1 VLADLGSL
9 RLRMNAVSAG
19 DIDLMRALNA
29 DEAVMR
35 NLTGVSATAQQTEA
49 EWTQRLQERS
59 DPGRGLSYWIGWH
72 DGAFAGWW
80 GIGAC
85 SWDRST
91 ANLGYRLTPSS
102 WGMGLATEGSGTKK
116 AGTPSPSE
124 ATPIV
129 RPRSPSTS
137 MRRQPWP
144 TPMVSDPVATRS
156 TSGHDRTDHDRHAR
170 LVSFENRYVSRP

>member
-1 VLADLGSL
+1 
-9 RLRMNAVSAG
+9 MTAVSAG

-59 DPGRGLSYWIGWH
+59 GPGRGLSYWIGWH

-102 WGMGLATEGSGTKK
+102 WGMGLATEGSQALLTHAFETVGLASVWASTTGANLASQRVLTKLWMRY
-116 AGTPSPSE
+116 AGFEHEQCHSGPLSTP
-124 ATPIV
+124 V
-129 RPRSPSTS
+129 CR
-137 MRRQPWP
+137 
-144 TPMVSDPVATRS
+144 TRS
-156 TSGHDRTDHDRHAR
+156 NAVTTTD
-170 LVSFENRYVSRP
+170 LMTTCLTCS